1 MKTIEIR
8 SLLDKPKEISIP
20 VEIERYFNL
29 WKCKRDSD
37 VKPLEIFYAGW
48 VMSNPAVKELYNEYE
63 RKLKNK
69 K

>member
-20 VEIERYFNL
+20 AEIQRYFNL
-29 WKCKRDSD
+29 WKCKRDLD

-48 VMSNPAVKELYNEYE
+48 VMSNPAVKELYNEHE

>member
-8 SLLDKPKEISIP
+8 SLLDRPKEISIP
-20 VEIERYFNL
+20 AEIERYFNL
-29 WKCKRDSD
+29 WKYRRDSD

>member
-8 SLLDKPKEISIP
+8 SLLDRPKEILIP
-20 VEIERYFNL
+20 AEIERYFNL
-29 WKCKRDSD
+29 WRCRTDSD

-63 RKLKNK
+63 RKLKK
-69 K
+69 